1 MTFEANEYDVFR
13 NFLERSSGIV
23 LGDNKQYLVASR
35 LRRILIETGVSSLSE
50 LVRRID
56 VRHPLPLREAVID
69 AMTTNE
75 TLWFRDMHPF
85 NNLRE
90 HILPHCYGLEPP
102 GTTRSARPGPSSAAA
117 TPISSKSMRIWSA
130 ACSTGQEPY
139 SIAMTLEQFR
149 LHYGAE
155 RLNVKIVATD
165 LSARV
170 LDSAKEG
177 RYDQLALGRG
187 LDQATLSQYFLDRG
201 NGTWEVGQKLKS
213 MVDFRALNL
222 LDSYSGL
229 GQFDIIFCRN
239 VLIYFAG
246 PVKTDILQRM
256 HSVLKPG
263 GFLMLGASESPGSL
277 SDKFKMTRFSPGIA
291 YQRI

>member
-13 NFLERSSGIV
+13 QFLERSSGIV

-35 LRRILIETGVSSLSE
+35 LRRILIETGVSSLTE

-90 HILPHCYGLEPP
+90 HILPQCFGLEPM
-102 GTTRSARPGPSSAAA
+102 GTARSTRTGPSSGS
-117 TPISSKSMRIWSA
+117 ISQMASKPLRIWSA

-139 SIAMTLEQFR
+139 SIAMTIEQFR
-149 LHYGAE
+149 QHQGAD
-155 RLNVKIVATD
+155 RLNAKIVATD

-170 LDSAKEG
+170 LDNAKEG

-187 LDQATLSQYFLDRG
+187 LDQTILNQFFVDRG
-201 NGTWEVGQKLKS
+201 AGTWEVAPKLKT
-213 MVDFRALNL
+213 MVEFRILNL
-222 LDSYSGL
+222 LDSFSGL
-229 GQFDIIFCRN
+229 GQFDLIFCRN

-256 HSVLKPG
+256 HAVLKPG

-277 SDKFKMTRFSPGIA
+277 SDKFKMTRFNPGIA
-291 YQRI
+291 YQRL

>member
-1 MTFEANEYDVFR
+1 MTFEAHEYDVFR

-35 LRRILIETGVSSLSE
+35 LRRILIETGVSSLTE

-90 HILPHCYGLEPP
+90 HILPQCYGLEPI
-102 GTTRSARPGPSSAAA
+102 GATRPARSGPNAAGLA
-117 TPISSKSMRIWSA
+117 NLASRQLRIWSA

-149 LHYGAE
+149 LHQGAE
-155 RLNVKIVATD
+155 RLNAKIVATD

-170 LDSAKEG
+170 LDNAKEG

-187 LDQATLSQYFLDRG
+187 LDQSTLTQHFIDRG
-201 NGTWEVGQKLKS
+201 NGTWEVGPKLKAI
-213 MVDFRALNL
+213 VEFKILNL
-222 LDSYSGL
+222 LDSFSGL

-246 PVKTDILQRM
+246 PVKNDILQRM
-256 HSVLKPG
+256 HAALKPG
-263 GFLMLGASESPGSL
+263 GFLMLGASESPGAL
-277 SDKFKMTRFSPGIA
+277 SDKFRMTRFTPGIA